1 MSNINGILN
10 EREKTHGNVD
20 NVGLV
25 YRLLHKA
32 LYVGKNGNDDYSSV
46 QELVLDAIFMKIARI
61 SCGDANFKDHW
72 IDIVGYATLAVN
84 ELEKNEGSENGN
96 K

>member
-10 EREKTHGNVD
+10 EREKTHGDINE
-20 NVGLV
+20 GAPV
-25 YRLLHKA
+25 YRLLKRA
-32 LYVGKNGNDDYSSV
+32 FYTGKNNIDDFSSI
-46 QELVLDAIFMKIARI
+46 QEQVLDAIFMKIARI
-61 SCGDANFKDHW
+61 SCGDPNFIDHW
-72 IDIVGYATLAVN
+72 QDIVGYATLAVK